1 MKCYVVK
8 DLLSNYIDGLCSEET
23 NEGIKKHLDVCNDCR
38 AVYEKM
44 STAIPEEILPED
56 NNIDFRKKMKT
67 RMRRRNAL
75 AALSACIVL
84 LAGFY
89 VFANNY
95 EIPIPFDENHMSVE
109 VFKAAVVTDE
119 DGTISLKEIDPRL
132 MDEIVPE
139 HSGNVVDAVRLAYEE
154 INRISKI
161 SRGRTINRNGENIR
175 VVYYCYTRSL
185 WDSLVFDDGFAGQY
199 ESGRSFGSDIYGENY
214 ESADYEP
221 QMREIYYLPVR
232 NLHKIG
238 ELSDEEFDGLRE
250 KGSLIW
256 SGVI

>member
-8 DLLSNYIDGLCSEET
+8 DLLSNYIDGLCSEDT
-23 NEGIKKHLDVCNDCR
+23 SEGIKKHLDVCDDCR
-38 AVYEKM
+38 AIYEKM
-44 STAIPEEILPED
+44 STVIPEGIL
-56 NNIDFRKKMKT
+56 
-67 RMRRRNAL
+67 
-75 AALSACIVL
+75 
-84 LAGFY
+84 
-89 VFANNY
+89 
-95 EIPIPFDENHMSVE
+95 
-109 VFKAAVVTDE
+109 
-119 DGTISLKEIDPRL
+119 
-132 MDEIVPE
+132 PE
-139 HSGNVVDAVRLAYEE
+139 HSGSVVDAVRLAYEG

-175 VVYYCYTRSL
+175 VVYYCYTRTL
-185 WDSLVFDDGFAGQY
+185 WDSLFFDDGFAGQR

-214 ESADYEP
+214 ESAEYEP